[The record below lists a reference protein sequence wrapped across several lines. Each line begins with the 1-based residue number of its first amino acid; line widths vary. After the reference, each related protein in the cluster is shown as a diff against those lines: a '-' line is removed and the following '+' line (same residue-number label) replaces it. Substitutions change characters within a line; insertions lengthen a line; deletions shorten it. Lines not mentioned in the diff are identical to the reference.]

1 SAARVDRHVHL
12 VPEVRTASAFAMRP
26 LRIGIERRALAQIL
40 SAAPSCGL
48 AHRRLDQRRVDQ
60 SATLDEQA
68 ARLQLPIHFAEQLRA
83 QASAQ
88 LLAEAADSGII
99 GDFLLQTKTYEAP
112 KTQPVGQRF
121 LQLRVR

>member
-1 SAARVDRHVHL
+1 
-12 VPEVRTASAFAMRP
+12 MRP

-88 LLAEAADSGII
+88 LLAEAADSE
-99 GDFLLQTKTYEAP
+99 LL
-112 KTQPVGQRF
+112 GNSCSR
-121 LQLRVR
+121 LRHMKHRKHSQSASHTSNRVSDSEYHCYS